1 MKSSA
6 SEPGLGVRGG
16 MQIFVK
22 TLTGKT
28 TKFEVD
34 PVDPSNTILDLKE
47 KI

>member
-34 PVDPSNTILDLKE
+34 PSNTTLDLKE